1 MPGDWTHTPCA
12 CCHLDACVHSF
23 SRIILADN
31 FSVTFLFRAPKYR
44 PRAVSAM
51 EAPQWTPEMNL
62 HLLHLLTEMP
72 NTPETFPEN
81 LPRAGNPKAR
91 DKSYYHS
98 MEESG
103 LTP

>member
-1 MPGDWTHTPCA
+1 MRFDWTHTPCA
-12 CCHLDACVHSF
+12 CRQLCVFMLSVSCDAWRV
-23 SRIILADN
+23 N
-31 FSVTFLFRAPKYR
+31 FSETFLFRAPKYR